1 MYHSFRFLFSAPL
14 AIVAALSLVACQ
26 PLTAPTNLV
35 LLQATPGPVS
45 PDDPVDVQIANAM
58 SAAPLAIAK
67 DATILG
73 FPAGDS
79 TDMVLLREGSNGWT
93 CYADWPASPT
103 NDPMCNDAVFTAW
116 YDAFLAGEEPQVT
129 QPGISYMLMG
139 GDDTSNTDPFAP
151 APEPSGEWVTTPPH
165 LMVVVPGDLDP
176 EVFTTDHTSGEP
188 YIMWEGTVYEHL
200 MIPITDM
207 EHDN

>member
-14 AIVAALSLVACQ
+14 AIVAALSLIACQ
-26 PLTAPTNLV
+26 PVTAPTDLMPM
-35 LLQATPGPVS
+35 QATPGSVS

-58 SAAPLAIAK
+58 SAAPLAIAQ

-93 CYADWPASPT
+93 CYTDWPASPT

-151 APEPSGEWVTTPPH
+151 APAPGGEWVTTPPH
-165 LMVVVPGDLDP
+165 LMLVVSGGLDP
-176 EVFTTDHTSGEP
+176 EAFTTDHTSGQP
-188 YIMWEGTVYEHL
+188 YIMWEGTPYEHL
-200 MIPITDM
+200 MIPVRDM
-207 EHDN
+207 EHGR